1 MFIPML
7 RMGKVKE
14 CGREPF
20 LNYVRVFLKMLL
32 TWRVLFLKVLLD
44 FISCGKGALILMRC
58 IFIREI
64 REWFLILYFGFNS
77 LSLCRTNDTCNIIHY
92 SKVSEEFKKMI
103 KSFFFFISFKI
114 NASFSFEISTETIL
128 NYVSIYLPIYLS
140 VCVCLFSCPQNDS
153 LFKRLW
159 LNDFKKKLK
168 NFDLKFNAD
177 TILFICLFIYIV
189 IDRLI

>member
-7 RMGKVKE
+7 RMGKARNVE
-14 CGREPF
+14 GTF

-32 TWRVLFLKVLLD
+32 ESFIFKSFLD

-64 REWFLILYFGFNS
+64 REWFLILYFGF
-77 LSLCRTNDTCNIIHY
+77 LSLCRTNDTRNIIHY

-103 KSFFFFISFKI
+103 KRFFFILFKI
-114 NASFSFEISTETIL
+114 NVSFSFKISTETIL

-140 VCVCLFSCPQNDS
+140 IFVYLFTCLQNDS
-153 LFKRLW
+153 LFKS
-159 LNDFKKKLK
+159 
-168 NFDLKFNAD
+168 
-177 TILFICLFIYIV
+177 
-189 IDRLI
+189 